1 VRRREFITVL
11 GGAAAWPHAAGA
23 QQDERVRRIGVLM
36 NLSSDDREGQARVT
50 ASRDGLQQ
58 SGWIE
63 GRNAHLD
70 IRWAA
75 GEADRFRM
83 LAKELVAL
91 APDIILAGSGTAMP
105 PLLQATRTIPI
116 VFVQVAD
123 PVGNGFVASLARPE
137 GNATGFTNIDFAMS
151 AKWLELLKEIAPQ
164 TTRAMVL
171 RDATE
176 PSGIGQWA
184 ALQSIAPSLGVELI
198 PGGVRDPGEIERGV
212 KTLASKPNGGLIVT
226 ASAPT
231 AVHRTQIIALA
242 AQYRL
247 PAVYAFKYHATSGG
261 LISYGPETIDPYRRA
276 AAYADRI
283 LKGENPGD
291 LPVQVP
297 TKYELVINLKTA
309 KALGITV
316 PPSLLAR
323 AEEVIE

>member
-1 VRRREFITVL
+1 MRRREFITLL
-11 GGAAAWPHAAGA
+11 GGAAASPHVAGA
-23 QQDERVRRIGVLM
+23 QQGERVRRIGVLM
-36 NLSSDDREGQARVT
+36 NLSSDDREGQARV
-50 ASRDGLQQ
+50 AAFRDGLQR

-63 GRNAHLD
+63 GRNARLD

-75 GEADRFRM
+75 GEAERFRV

-91 APDIILAGSGTAMP
+91 APDIILAASGTAMP

-123 PVGNGFVASLARPE
+123 PVGNGFVATLARPD
-137 GNATGFTNIDFAMS
+137 GNATGFTNIDFGMS

-164 TTRAMVL
+164 TTRALVL

-198 PGGVRDPGEIERGV
+198 PGGVRDPEEMERGV
-212 KTLASKPNGGLIVT
+212 KTLASKPNGALIVT

-231 AVHRTQIIALA
+231 AVHRAQIIALA

-247 PAVYAFKYHATSGG
+247 PVVYAFKYHVTSGA

-291 LPVQVP
+291 LPVQAP
-297 TKYELVINLKTA
+297 TKYELVINVKTA

-316 PPSLLAR
+316 PSALLAR
-323 AEEVIE
+323 ADEVIE